1 MFIPKQSMGTV
12 VNIGKIPT
20 LVQQLKKDGQKIVL
34 VGGCFDILHSAH
46 IEFLKKAKAQGDIL
60 VVLLESDERIRKLKG
75 KNRPINT
82 QKDRAV
88 ILSSLPFVSYVINLN
103 NIQND
108 KDYEILVK
116 LLKPDI
122 IAITSGSPVYEW
134 EKIYTKESGSKI
146 VEVMDRKKDYSTT
159 NIAQKIK
166 L

>member
-1 MFIPKQSMGTV
+1 MGTV